1 MSRRSSFLF
10 PQPYDTMGFSWIIL
24 LFRLM
29 FGGMLLYHG
38 IEKCIHFE
46 EMSHHFMNFIG
57 LGPKFSLILSIFAEV
72 GCSLALIAGFLVR
85 LSILP
90 LIFNM
95 LMATFFAMP
104 HAPYKMMELPLIYLL
119 GFVIL
124 YIAGPGRISIDYL
137 ILQRLDEKSRRVG

>member
-1 MSRRSSFLF
+1 MSRRSGFLF
-10 PQPYDTMGFSWIIL
+10 PRPYDATGFSWIIL
-24 LFRLM
+24 LFRLL

-38 IEKCIHFE
+38 IEKCIHFD
-46 EMSHHFMNFIG
+46 EMSLHFMNFIG

-72 GCSLALIAGFLVR
+72 GCSLALISGLLVR
-85 LSILP
+85 LSMLP

-119 GFVIL
+119 GFIIL
-124 YIAGPGRISIDYL
+124 YIAGPGKISIDYL
-137 ILQRLDEKSRRVG
+137 ILKRLDESGRRVG

>member
-1 MSRRSSFLF
+1 MQRRLSFLF
-10 PQPYDTMGFSWIIL
+10 PAPCGPNGFSMIIL

-29 FGGMLLYHG
+29 FGAMLLYHG
-38 IEKCIHFE
+38 VEKIIHFDE
-46 EMSHHFMNFIG
+46 LSLHFMNFAG
-57 LGPKFSLILSIFAEV
+57 LGPKFSLILSIFAEA
-72 GCSLALIAGFLVR
+72 GCSIALMIGFLCR

-95 LMATFFAMP
+95 FMATFFAMP

-124 YIAGPGRISIDYL
+124 YLAGPGKFSIDYL
-137 ILQRLDEKSRRVG
+137 IRERLDQEHT